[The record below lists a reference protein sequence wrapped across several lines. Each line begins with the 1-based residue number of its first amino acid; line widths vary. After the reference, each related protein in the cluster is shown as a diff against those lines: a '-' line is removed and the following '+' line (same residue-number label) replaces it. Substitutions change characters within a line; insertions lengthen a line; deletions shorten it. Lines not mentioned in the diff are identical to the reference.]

1 MPSRARVK
9 PRRPNS
15 RHGWSAVVTVAAV
28 LALAAPPV
36 GLAGAQESEP
46 YPDTSP
52 DAYYS
57 EAVEALAQDGV
68 FIETDCDEGFCPDEP
83 IRRGTM
89 AVWTV
94 RVLDAADPA
103 PVSRT
108 RFVDV
113 DASHPYAAFVERFAE
128 LGVTKGCGDGTRF
141 CPDDPVRRAEM
152 AVFLSRA
159 FGLEEGPETDFSDVP
174 PDAWYAPDVNKLA
187 ASGITR
193 GCGDGTRFC
202 PDQPTSRAQMAAFLF
217 RALGLIDKPDPTE
230 PTPAGAATYR
240 AITDTCAILTDDTIT
255 CWGNNNDGEA
265 NAPAGTYKTL
275 TTGSSHNCA
284 IATDNT
290 ITCWGRNWRGET
302 DAPAGTYNTITTGR
316 SHSCAIATDN
326 TITCWGN
333 NSSGQTDAPA
343 GTYKTL
349 ATDSDHTC
357 AIATDNTI
365 TCWGNNSNRRTDA
378 PAGTHKTVTTGRSH
392 SCAIATDNTITCWG
406 VYCGTLTNGTY
417 GCWWASQAPAGTYKT
432 LATDSD
438 HTCAIA
444 TDNTITCWGNNEHG
458 QTDPPAGTYKTVTTG
473 WSHSCAIATNDTI
486 TCWGNNEHGQTDPPA
501 GTYKTATT
509 GWSHSCAIATND
521 TITCWGNNEH
531 GQTDPPQTTREVL
544 ATQPIAP
551 IDLSAGSAPDH
562 VSSDVLDFDMIDAST
577 GATINLRSVVN
588 GKTPLL
594 FWLYSPY

>member
-113 DASHPYAAFVERFAE
+113 DASHPYAALVERFAE
-128 LGVTKGCGDGTRF
+128 LGVTK
-141 CPDDPVRRAEM
+141 
-152 AVFLSRA
+152 
-159 FGLEEGPETDFSDVP
+159 
-174 PDAWYAPDVNKLA
+174 
-187 ASGITR
+187 

-275 TTGSSHNCA
+275 NHP
-284 IATDNT
+284 
-290 ITCWGRNWRGET
+290 
-302 DAPAGTYNTITTGR
+302 APHVSAKALTFTMLW
-316 SHSCAIATDN
+316 S
-326 TITCWGN
+326 
-333 NSSGQTDAPA
+333 Q
-343 GTYKTL
+343 
-349 ATDSDHTC
+349 
-357 AIATDNTI
+357 
-365 TCWGNNSNRRTDA
+365 SNRPTSYYH
-378 PAGTHKTVTTGRSH
+378 AGPR
-392 SCAIATDNTITCWG
+392 
-406 VYCGTLTNGTY
+406 
-417 GCWWASQAPAGTYKT
+417 
-432 LATDSD
+432 
-438 HTCAIA
+438 
-444 TDNTITCWGNNEHG
+444 
-458 QTDPPAGTYKTVTTG
+458 
-473 WSHSCAIATNDTI
+473 WSS
-486 TCWGNNEHGQTDPPA
+486 
-501 GTYKTATT
+501 
-509 GWSHSCAIATND
+509 
-521 TITCWGNNEH
+521 
-531 GQTDPPQTTREVL
+531 
-544 ATQPIAP
+544 
-551 IDLSAGSAPDH
+551 
-562 VSSDVLDFDMIDAST
+562 
-577 GATINLRSVVN
+577 
-588 GKTPLL
+588 
-594 FWLYSPY
+594 FWLLDRNGDRIVSGLYEDAGQIEELLAGLE

>member
-9 PRRPNS
+9 PCRPNL
-15 RHGWSAVVTVAAV
+15 RHGWSAVVTAAAV

-113 DASHPYAAFVERFAE
+113 DASHPDAAFVERFAE

-159 FGLEEGPETDFSDVP
+159 FGLEEGPETDFRDVP
-174 PDAWYAPDVNKLA
+174 PDAWYAPDVNNLA

-316 SHSCAIATDN
+316 SHSCAIATND

-343 GTYKTL
+343 GTYQ
-349 ATDSDHTC
+349 
-357 AIATDNTI
+357 
-365 TCWGNNSNRRTDA
+365 
-378 PAGTHKTVTTGRSH
+378 TV
-392 SCAIATDNTITCWG
+392 
-406 VYCGTLTNGTY
+406 
-417 GCWWASQAPAGTYKT
+417 
-432 LATDSD
+432 ATDSD

-458 QTDPPAGTYKTVTTG
+458 QADPPAGTYQTVATDSDHSDHTCAIATNDTITCWGNNEHGQADPPAGTYKTVTTG

-486 TCWGNNEHGQTDPPA
+486 TCWGNNEHGQA
-501 GTYKTATT
+501 
-509 GWSHSCAIATND
+509 
-521 TITCWGNNEH
+521 
-531 GQTDPPQTTREVL
+531 DPPQTTREVL